1 MTADLL
7 IAVCRAGH
15 VATAKQLFGAGA
27 TRRAVDSAVA
37 AGFLRR
43 VARGVYTCAH
53 VDGDLAI
60 AARAGGQ
67 VDCVTSLERHTVW
80 SGIEPPGLHL
90 RMRPHHHQRRLVP
103 GSVLHWSATHAGSIT
118 PFEVSPLDALLQ
130 AIDCLPPED
139 ALASV
144 ESALHRRFITEDE
157 FDELLLRAPERLHP
171 ILAKLDR
178 GAESGFET
186 HTRLMLVLAGFR
198 VQTQFRVPVA
208 GRLDLLVNGCVGVE
222 TDGEKWH
229 GPERFIPDRTKDLIC
244 EGHGIRVLR
253 IARPHIFDDWP
264 RTLHSIR
271 RMVSDA
277 ESGRLRKRRS

>member
-7 IAVCRAGH
+7 IAVCRSGH
-15 VATAKQLFGAGA
+15 VATAKQLLSVGA
-27 TRRAVDSAVA
+27 TRRAVAAAVSA
-37 AGFLRR
+37 GLLRR
-43 VARGVYTCAH
+43 VARGTYACSH

-67 VDCVTSLERHTVW
+67 VDCVTSLERHNVW
-80 SGIEPPGLHL
+80 SGIEQPGLHL
-90 RMRPHHHQRRLVP
+90 RMRPHHHGRKLVP

-130 AIDCLPPED
+130 AIVCLRPDD

-144 ESALHRRFITEDE
+144 ESALHTGFITEDE
-157 FDELLLRAPERLHP
+157 LDELLLRAPDRLHP
-171 ILAKLDR
+171 ALAKLDR

-186 HTRLMLVLAGFR
+186 HTRLKVLRAGFR
-198 VQTQFRVPVA
+198 VESQFRVPIA
-208 GRLDLLVNGCVGVE
+208 GRIDLLVNGCVGVE
-222 TDGEKWH
+222 SDGEKWH

-253 IARPHIFDDWP
+253 IARPHIFDSWP
-264 RTLHSIR
+264 RTLNTIR
-271 RMVSDA
+271 RMVNDA
-277 ESGRLRKRRS
+277 ESAR